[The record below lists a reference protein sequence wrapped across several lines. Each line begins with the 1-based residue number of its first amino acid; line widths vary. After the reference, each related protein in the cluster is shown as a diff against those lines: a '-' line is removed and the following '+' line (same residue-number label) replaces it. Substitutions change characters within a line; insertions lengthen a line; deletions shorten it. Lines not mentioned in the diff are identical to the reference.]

1 MQALVGA
8 AGKKGALSS
17 ITEEDVVALDK
28 EFCTILKDEIDDSLS
43 LNDKNGWLGEV
54 FYLVSAADGFDADL
68 VSDIVSVFNISTPE
82 DITDIAWEMAYTG
95 LAYWDFDKKTYK
107 IVPELRDRIVKY
119 MEHERKDDRSKALE
133 TIANSYLLRAE
144 ILPDWANQTVRFI
157 NYFISSK
164 RLQGV
169 SPKAIVREINE
180 RIDKL
185 LKTTEDYAQ

>member
-1 MQALVGA
+1 
-8 AGKKGALSS
+8 
-17 ITEEDVVALDK
+17 
-28 EFCTILKDEIDDSLS
+28 
-43 LNDKNGWLGEV
+43 
-54 FYLVSAADGFDADL
+54 
-68 VSDIVSVFNISTPE
+68 
-82 DITDIAWEMAYTG
+82 
-95 LAYWDFDKKTYK
+95 
-107 IVPELRDRIVKY
+107 VKY

-185 LKTTEDYAQ
+185 LKTTEDYAQLSTSIHQDKSEDSLLKEILYSFEGSSL